1 MRGGSARQGSF
12 VAGAGAAVMVALAV
26 VTNYVTTSLPGW
38 AEDPRLVWGVFGGL
52 AVIAL
57 VLQLWGRRLDTDQG
71 GASGGRPVAVSRIV
85 SDAAE
90 SLRPPSIDRPVR
102 GREATISDLQRLL
115 RRSRVANRIAVVT
128 GTGGM
133 GKTTVAAAMAKKAQE
148 KGTPVFWIPALNASE
163 LAEHMVRVA
172 VACGLQEEALES
184 ARAGRV
190 SLADAVWEQLAKT
203 KRWLIVLDNLDDP
216 DIARSGSG
224 PLHDHRGWVRCPEP
238 GGLLL
243 ITSRVADGGTWGAGT
258 TVMRLAPLPDHDG
271 AQVLLDG
278 APQAGSQA
286 EAELLARRLGGLPLA
301 LRAAAKYVAAPSSR
315 HHTFAGYCR
324 ALGTELASLI
334 GAESPQASDP
344 ETARAVIRH
353 TWDLSL
359 DHLADNGILLAR
371 PVLRLLSLL
380 AWGPVPVSFVT
391 PELVEQ
397 ATGLSATQ
405 SGVDAAFNGLSVY
418 ALLEVP
424 TDASGAPVPGL
435 VALHP
440 LVREITALD
449 LTQRTDALQ
458 AWHAALAR
466 RIYQA
471 IADVAGAE
479 LSDRSVAR
487 HLFPHLLVI
496 AALGEN
502 RGNLHLAQ
510 AVATLADVLHHERD
524 HEHVLILSGMLAGA
538 WAEGIG
544 PDHPD
549 TLTAV
554 HNVAITLGYLSQ
566 HQDAVE
572 KHRQNLSTRLRV
584 LGPDHADTLA
594 SRDGLAVSL
603 GAAGELDEACSLLE
617 QNHQAAVRLFG
628 RDHDQ
633 TLRSRHSLAGVF
645 VDRRQFQR
653 AAALFRENLHECTRV
668 LGADHPYA
676 LASQS
681 GLASALSGLG
691 DQDGA
696 IALRRQSLDACL
708 RVFGSEHPDTFV
720 ARSNLAYEL
729 EELGEYVEAIGLH
742 ERNLTDRLRVLGA
755 DHPDTRA
762 SQDAL
767 VHAQAVLRPGGV
779 FGNLF
784 RRVRSSGSPNP

>member
-315 HHTFAGYCR
+315 HHTLR
-324 ALGTELASLI
+324 AT
-334 GAESPQASDP
+334 
-344 ETARAVIRH
+344 
-353 TWDLSL
+353 
-359 DHLADNGILLAR
+359 
-371 PVLRLLSLL
+371 
-380 AWGPVPVSFVT
+380 
-391 PELVEQ
+391 
-397 ATGLSATQ
+397 
-405 SGVDAAFNGLSVY
+405 
-418 ALLEVP
+418 
-424 TDASGAPVPGL
+424 
-435 VALHP
+435 
-440 LVREITALD
+440 
-449 LTQRTDALQ
+449 
-458 AWHAALAR
+458 
-466 RIYQA
+466 
-471 IADVAGAE
+471 AE
-479 LSDRSVAR
+479 LSERNSRPSSELKAR
-487 HLFPHLLVI
+487 RRP
-496 AALGEN
+496 
-502 RGNLHLAQ
+502 
-510 AVATLADVLHHERD
+510 TLKQRAR
-524 HEHVLILSGMLAGA
+524 LSGIRGIYLWIISQTTAFSSPVRCSDCCLFLPGGLCPSHLSPPSLSRRRLACRPLSPAWMPPSMACPSMLC
-538 WAEGIG
+538 WKCPLMRAEPPYQGSS
-544 PDHPD
+544 PC
-549 TLTAV
+549 TRWSV
-554 HNVAITLGYLSQ
+554 
-566 HQDAVE
+566 
-572 KHRQNLSTRLRV
+572 RLRP
-584 LGPDHADTLA
+584 L
-594 SRDGLAVSL
+594 
-603 GAAGELDEACSLLE
+603 
-617 QNHQAAVRLFG
+617 
-628 RDHDQ
+628 
-633 TLRSRHSLAGVF
+633 
-645 VDRRQFQR
+645 
-653 AAALFRENLHECTRV
+653 
-668 LGADHPYA
+668 
-676 LASQS
+676 
-681 GLASALSGLG
+681 
-691 DQDGA
+691 
-696 IALRRQSLDACL
+696 I
-708 RVFGSEHPDTFV
+708 
-720 ARSNLAYEL
+720 
-729 EELGEYVEAIGLH
+729 
-742 ERNLTDRLRVLGA
+742 
-755 DHPDTRA
+755 
-762 SQDAL
+762 
-767 VHAQAVLRPGGV
+767 
-779 FGNLF
+779 
-784 RRVRSSGSPNP
+784 